1 MGFSVFCFLF
11 SFFCFLVCGGARL
24 VRRGRLDDL
33 TVLYLGCC
41 CAPVVR
47 PPSAWTDW
55 CARLVRRSRLDD
67 HECEPTGEGSEAGS
81 AY

>member
-1 MGFSVFCFLF
+1 MDWC
-11 SFFCFLVCGGARL
+11 ARL
-24 VRRGRLDDL
+24 VRRSRLDDL

-47 PPSAWTDW
+47 PPSASTDW

-67 HECEPTGEGSEAGS
+67 LTVSYLGCCCAPVVRPPSGFHKGS
-81 AY
+81 YRIP